1 MTDLMTRILADPEL
15 RQWPRY
21 RPPAPESVNDPENDH
36 LEELAPEIEFVDA
49 DHAEA
54 AEKLQSLLQETNSD
68 EQLAAPTHR
77 DSVELPLPP
86 HDEHAATNDD
96 RTAPDAHPDTATAHA
111 GAADQPQ
118 PDKSTDDG
126 AATLTFDDIASKPN
140 ALQSGFGAAGQ
151 WVKRQEWKSP
161 RTLAIIAASAIAIV
175 SLVIW
180 VAGSNST
187 PAAPTAQLTTTNN
200 TGRAASKTSPAAV
213 DTSVTAATATARCPA
228 PSSDPMNAFRPE
240 SVQPWICIRAWQI
253 DGQLLQVLFDKTYVL
268 SAASIMP
275 GANTTDGGEDQ
286 WNRYRTVRK
295 LTWAFNDAAQTRCD
309 QDTDSQRKTA
319 VLNIGPATCTQ
330 KGPWQ
335 PVVASSVT
343 ITIRKTEAPSNPGSL
358 GAPESVSTASADYTA
373 FAVSRLE
380 LIGHPAAG

>member
-1 MTDLMTRILADPEL
+1 MTDLITRILADPEL
-15 RQWPRY
+15 RQWPHY
-21 RPPAPESVNDPENDH
+21 RPPAPESMHDPEHEN
-36 LEELAPEIEFVDA
+36 LEELVPEIEFADT
-49 DHAEA
+49 DHAKA

-68 EQLAAPTHR
+68 EQHAAPAHR
-77 DSVELPLPP
+77 DSVELPVPP
-86 HDEHAATNDD
+86 PDEHAATDDD
-96 RTAPDAHPDTATAHA
+96 RTAPDTAPDTATAHA
-111 GAADQPQ
+111 GVADQPQ
-118 PDKSTDDG
+118 PDKSEDG
-126 AATLTFDDIASKPN
+126 GTATLTFDDIAARPN

-151 WVKRQEWKSP
+151 WIRKQEWKSP
-161 RTLAIIAASAIAIV
+161 RTLAITAASAIAIV
-175 SLVIW
+175 SLAIW
-180 VAGSNST
+180 AAGSNST

-200 TGRAASKTSPAAV
+200 TARAAAKTPPAAV
-213 DTSVTAATATARCPA
+213 DTSITASTATARCPA

-240 SVQPWICIRAWQI
+240 STQPWICIRAWQI
-253 DGQLLQVLFDKTYVL
+253 DGQLLQVLFDKTYVI

-275 GANTTDGGEDQ
+275 GANSTDSGEDQ

-319 VLNIGPATCTQ
+319 VLTIGPATCTQ

-343 ITIRKTEAPSNPGSL
+343 ITIRKTEAPSNPSSL

>member
-1 MTDLMTRILADPEL
+1 
-15 RQWPRY
+15 
-21 RPPAPESVNDPENDH
+21 
-36 LEELAPEIEFVDA
+36 
-49 DHAEA
+49 
-54 AEKLQSLLQETNSD
+54 
-68 EQLAAPTHR
+68 
-77 DSVELPLPP
+77 
-86 HDEHAATNDD
+86 
-96 RTAPDAHPDTATAHA
+96 
-111 GAADQPQ
+111 
-118 PDKSTDDG
+118 
-126 AATLTFDDIASKPN
+126 
-140 ALQSGFGAAGQ
+140 
-151 WVKRQEWKSP
+151 
-161 RTLAIIAASAIAIV
+161 
-175 SLVIW
+175 
-180 VAGSNST
+180 
-187 PAAPTAQLTTTNN
+187 
-200 TGRAASKTSPAAV
+200 
-213 DTSVTAATATARCPA
+213 
-228 PSSDPMNAFRPE
+228 MNAFRPE